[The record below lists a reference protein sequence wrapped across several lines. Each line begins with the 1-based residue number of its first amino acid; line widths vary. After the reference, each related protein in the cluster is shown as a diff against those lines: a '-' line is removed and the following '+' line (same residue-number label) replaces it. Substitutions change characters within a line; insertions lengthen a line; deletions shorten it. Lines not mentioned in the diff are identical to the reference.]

1 MKKAGLLLLSLLLA
15 MALLSACTSTP
26 EATTG
31 TGEEAAT
38 SVPAESGEAAGE
50 TAGEEAGGVIK
61 VGALYPLTGADA
73 GWAGDPYIK
82 SHQMAIDEINAA
94 GGISCL
100 NGAKLELVRGD
111 TEGVAEKGNSEME
124 RLISEEGVVAVMG
137 SALSGTTLPASEIA
151 ERNEVPYI
159 VPNALDGVITD
170 RGLRYTFQTV
180 STLQQW
186 GVDDVAWALEN
197 GAKTAV
203 ITVPNF
209 TFGSE
214 VETVWREAMEE
225 QGLELLASFT
235 YEGSA
240 QDFTDTILRVK
251 QEDPDVWFALG
262 NNQAPQM
269 AKQAKEQGYY
279 PKMGIISL
287 GSGFGSTFFLN
298 EAGQDVA
305 DGLIITQDFAPVSA
319 LPVDEDFKARFKE
332 YTGQDLGG
340 TYNTTYASTWLLA
353 DALEAACSTDPKVLA
368 ETLRTTTFTDGE
380 GKWGFMWPQASF
392 NEQGRLNESAS
403 VIAQWQDGQM
413 VAVWPPEFAAASAVW
428 PVPAWDDRTG
438 PIVGE
443 PLGAAP
449 VEEPAEVVSSSEGVM
464 AILNSPEVSAAA
476 LDSDY
481 SRAIVADSETVVDT
495 SVYQKEG
502 PYVIAAS
509 QQDASNGWG
518 NTYNISIAAYAQ
530 QLLDEGVLASPL
542 LTAVTNDAN
551 QQISDIENFIEQQP
565 DAIVVEP
572 LGRAASTTVIRRA
585 IDAGI
590 PVVLCANGI
599 EGEDFT
605 SRVDVDFWE
614 VAYKSGIGLAELMG
628 GEGNVVVFNGIAG
641 VDSTETWQAAAL
653 AALEQYPG
661 IEVIATE
668 YAQWNIA
675 TAKQKMEAIMA
686 ANPDIDGVWAGGGEM
701 ALGAALAFEDAG
713 IEPPK
718 FAMVNVP
725 NGFLRLAEEY
735 DYEFV
740 GSPDPPGMS
749 AHCLQAAVDILEGKE
764 VTKFIPLRTL
774 MDGAD
779 PYDHTDF
786 VQWYVPELNDD
797 FIPPATVDVQYYVD
811 GGFERR

>member
-1 MKKAGLLLLSLLLA
+1 MKRFLWIVMVLVL
-15 MALLSACTSTP
+15 MAAFLSACTQAATETGTTTTEEQP
-26 EATTG
+26 VATT
-31 TGEEAAT
+31 A
-38 SVPAESGEAAGE
+38 PAEEGGEVVAPS
-50 TAGEEAGGVIK
+50 GGVIK
-61 VGALYPLTGADA
+61 VGALYPLTGPDA

-94 GGISCL
+94 GGIECL
-100 NGAKLELVRGD
+100 GGAQLQLVPAD
-111 TEGVAEKGNSEME
+111 TKGTAEAGNAEME
-124 RLISEEGVVAVMG
+124 RLISQEGVIAVMG

-151 ERNEVPYI
+151 ERSEVPYI
-159 VPNALDGVITD
+159 VPNALDGLITD
-170 RGLRYTFQTV
+170 RGLKYVFQTV

-186 GVDDVAWALEN
+186 GLDDAIWAKEQ
-197 GAKTAV
+197 GAQTAV

-209 TFGSE
+209 TFGAE
-214 VETVWREAMEE
+214 VEQVWKDALAE
-225 QGLELLASFT
+225 QGIELLDSVT
-235 YEGSA
+235 YAGDA

-251 QEDPDVWFALG
+251 QADPDVWFALG

-279 PKMGIISL
+279 PKMGIITL
-287 GSGFGSTFFLN
+287 GSGFGTTFFLN

-305 DGLIITQDFAPVSA
+305 DGIIITGDFAPVSA
-319 LPVDEDFKARFKE
+319 LNVDEDFKARFRE
-332 YTGQDLGG
+332 FTGQELGG

-353 DALEAACSTDPKVLA
+353 DALEKACSTDPKVLA

-380 GKWGFMWPQASF
+380 GKWGFQWPQASF
-392 NEQGRLNESAS
+392 DEKGRLQEAAS
-403 VIAQWQDGQM
+403 VISQWQNGQM
-413 VAVWPPEFAAASAVW
+413 VAIWPDEYAAAEAVW
-428 PVPAWDDRTG
+428 PVPGWDERTG
-438 PIVGE
+438 AISGE
-443 PLGAAP
+443 AI
-449 VEEPAEVVSSSEGVM
+449 EQPAEMVSSSAGVM
-464 AILNSPEVSAAA
+464 AILNSPEVSEAA
-476 LDSDY
+476 LASEY
-481 SRAIVADSETVVDT
+481 SQALLADAATMVDT
-495 SVYQKEG
+495 TAFQKEG
-502 PYVIAAS
+502 PYLIAATH
-509 QQDASNGWG
+509 QDASNGWG
-518 NTYNISIAAYAQ
+518 ATYNISIDAYGN
-530 QLLDEGVLASPL
+530 QLLEEGVLSGPL

-590 PVVLCANGI
+590 PVILCANGI

-605 SRVDVDFWE
+605 TRVDIDFYE

-628 GEGNVVVFNGIAG
+628 GEGKIVVFNGIAG

-653 AALEQYPG
+653 DALSNYPG

-686 ANPDIDGVWAGGGEM
+686 ANPQIDGVWAGGGEM

-713 IEPPK
+713 IDPPK

-725 NGFLRLAEEY
+725 NGFLRLAQQY
-735 DYEFV
+735 GYEFV
-740 GSPDPPGMS
+740 GSPDPPAMS
-749 AHCLQAAVDILEGKE
+749 RHCLQTAVDILQGKE
-764 VTKFIPLRTL
+764 VPKFISLRTL

-797 FIPPATVDVQYYVD
+797 FIPPMTVDVQNYID
-811 GGFERR
+811 GGFERK

>member
-1 MKKAGLLLLSLLLA
+1 MKKQLWMVLTFLLLLGLVA
-15 MALLSACTSTP
+15 GCGQ
-26 EATTG
+26 TTDEP
-31 TGEEAAT
+31 TAPT
-38 SVPAESGEAAGE
+38 ESDTAVDVGEAVD
-50 TAGEEAGGVIK
+50 VIK
-61 VGALYPLTGADA
+61 VGALYPLTGPDA

-82 SHQMAIDEINAA
+82 SHQLAIDEINAA
-94 GGISCL
+94 GGIACL
-100 NGAKLELVRGD
+100 GGAQLELVRGD
-111 TEGVAEKGNSEME
+111 TQGKAEVGNSEME
-124 RLISEEGVVAVMG
+124 RLISQEGVIAVMG

-151 ERNEVPYI
+151 ERNEMPYI

-170 RGLRYTFQTV
+170 RGLQYVFQTV

-186 GVDDVAWALEN
+186 GLDNTAWAKEQ
-197 GAKTAV
+197 GAQTAV

-209 TFGSE
+209 TFGAE
-214 VETVWREAMEE
+214 VEEVWIHGLEEA
-225 QGLELLASFT
+225 GIELLASFT
-235 YEGSA
+235 YEGNA

-251 QEDPDVWFALG
+251 QLDPDVWFALG

-305 DGLIITQDFAPVSA
+305 DGIIVTQDFAPVSSLDIDPA
-319 LPVDEDFKARFKE
+319 FLARFKE

-353 DALEAACSTDPKVLA
+353 DALEAACSTDPKDLA

-380 GKWGFMWPQASF
+380 GKWGFQWPQASF
-392 NEQGRLNESAS
+392 DENGRLREAAS
-403 VIAQWQDGQM
+403 VIAQWQNGQM
-413 VAVWPPEFAAASAVW
+413 VAVWPPELAAATAVW
-428 PVPAWDDRTG
+428 PVPGWDERTG
-438 PIVGE
+438 PITGE
-443 PLGAAP
+443 AIEQAAP
-449 VEEPAEVVSSSEGVM
+449 EASAAAGEGVM

-476 LDSDY
+476 LASDY
-481 SRAIVADSETVVDT
+481 SQAILADAATMVDSAT
-495 SVYQKEG
+495 FQKEG
-502 PYVIAAS
+502 PYVIAVS

-518 NTYNISIAAYAQ
+518 NTYNLTMAAYGEELLAQ
-530 QLLDEGVLASPL
+530 GILAGPL

-565 DAIVVEP
+565 DAIIVEP

-585 IDAGI
+585 IAAGI

-599 EGEDFT
+599 EGDDFT
-605 SRVDVDFWE
+605 SRVDVDFYE

-628 GEGNVVVFNGIAG
+628 GSGKVVVFNGIAG

-653 AALEQYPG
+653 DAMSNYPG
-661 IEVIATE
+661 IEIIATE

-686 ANPDIDGVWAGGGEM
+686 ANPQIDGVWAGGGEM

-713 IEPPK
+713 IEAPK

-725 NGFLRLAEEY
+725 NGFLRLAQQY
-735 DYEFV
+735 GYEFV
-740 GSPDPPGMS
+740 GSPDPPSM
-749 AHCLQAAVDILEGKE
+749 AKYCLQTAVDILQGQD
-764 VTKFIPLRTL
+764 VPKFVSLRTL

-786 VQWYVPELNDD
+786 IQWYVPELNDD
-797 FIPPATVDVQYYVD
+797 FIPPATVDLSYYLA

>member
-1 MKKAGLLLLSLLLA
+1 MKQRMWVVLSLLLVVS
-15 MALLSACTSTP
+15 LLAGCGGASEPAQP
-26 EATTG
+26 APAAEAT
-31 TGEEAAT
+31 AAT
-38 SVPAESGEAAGE
+38 ADQAAG
-50 TAGEEAGGVIK
+50 AAVDVIK

-82 SHQMAIDEINAA
+82 SHQLAIDEINAA
-94 GGISCL
+94 GGIKCL
-100 NGAKLELVRGD
+100 GGAKLELVKGD
-111 TEGVAEKGNSEME
+111 TEGTAEAGNSEME
-124 RLISEEGVVAVMG
+124 RLISQEGVVAVMG

-151 ERNEVPYI
+151 ERDEVPYI
-159 VPNALDGVITD
+159 VPNALDGTITD
-170 RGLRYTFQTV
+170 RGLKYVFQTV

-186 GVDDVAWALEN
+186 GLDNTMWAKDQ

-209 TFGSE
+209 TFGTE
-214 VETVWREAMEE
+214 VADAWRKGLAEAGIEIL
-225 QGLELLASFT
+225 GDFT

-251 QEDPDVWFALG
+251 QLDPDVWFALG

-305 DGLIITQDFAPVSA
+305 DGIIITQDFAPVSA
-319 LPVDEDFKARFKE
+319 LNVDPALLQKFKE

-353 DALEAACSTDPKVLA
+353 DALEKSCSTDPKALA
-368 ETLRTTTFTDGE
+368 ETLRTTTFTDGA
-380 GKWGFMWPQASF
+380 GKWGFQWPQVSF
-392 NEQGRLNESAS
+392 DEKGRLQEAAS
-403 VIAQWQDGQM
+403 VIAQWQNGQM
-413 VAVWPPEFAAASAVW
+413 VAVWPPELAAAKAVW
-428 PVPAWDDRTG
+428 PVPGWDARTG

-443 PLGAAP
+443 KIEAAAP
-449 VEEPAEVVSSSEGVM
+449 AEPAAAAPAAAGEGVM
-464 AILNSPEVSAAA
+464 SILNSEEVSAAA

-481 SRAIVADSETVVDT
+481 SRALLADAETAVDT
-495 SVYQKEG
+495 SAYKKDG
-502 PYVIAAS
+502 PYVIAVS

-518 NTYNISIAAYAQ
+518 NTYNVTIAAHGDA
-530 QLLDEGVLASPL
+530 LVTDGTLSKPL

-551 QQISDIENFIEQQP
+551 QQISDLENFIEQQP

-572 LGRAASTTVIRRA
+572 LGRAASTTVIKRA
-585 IDAGI
+585 VEAGI

-599 EGEDFT
+599 EGSDFT
-605 SRVDVDFWE
+605 TRVDVDFWE

-628 GEGNVVVFNGIAG
+628 GKGKVVVFNGIAG

-653 AALEQYPG
+653 AALAKYPD
-661 IEVIATE
+661 IEVVATE

-686 ANPDIDGVWAGGGEM
+686 ANPEIDGVWAGGGEM

-713 IEPPK
+713 IEAPK

-725 NGFLRLAEEY
+725 NGFLRLAQEY
-735 DYEFV
+735 NYQFV
-740 GSPDPPGMS
+740 GSPDPPAMS
-749 AHCLQAAVDILEGKE
+749 KYCLQTAVDILQGKS
-764 VTKFIPLRTL
+764 VNKFIPLRDL
-774 MDGAD
+774 MEGAD
-779 PYDHTDF
+779 PYDHTTS
-786 VQWYVPELNDD
+786 QWYVPELNDD
-797 FIPPATVDVQYYVD
+797 FIPPATVDVQYYID
-811 GGFERR
+811 GGFARK

>member
-1 MKKAGLLLLSLLLA
+1 MKQRLWVVLSLLLVVS
-15 MALLSACTSTP
+15 LLAGCGGGAEP
-26 EATTG
+26 
-31 TGEEAAT
+31 AAT
-38 SVPAESGEAAGE
+38 EAPAAA
-50 TAGEEAGGVIK
+50 APAADQPAAAVDVIK

-82 SHQMAIDEINAA
+82 SHQLAIDEINAA
-94 GGISCL
+94 GGIVCL
-100 NGAKLELVRGD
+100 GGAKLELVKGD
-111 TEGVAEKGNSEME
+111 TQGKAEVGNSEME

-159 VPNALDGVITD
+159 VPNALDGTITD
-170 RGLRYTFQTV
+170 RGLKYVFQTV

-186 GVDDVAWALEN
+186 GLDNTMWAKEQ

-209 TFGSE
+209 TFGEE
-214 VETVWREAMEE
+214 VEAVWKAGLEAA
-225 QGLELLASFT
+225 GIELLADFT

-251 QEDPDVWFALG
+251 QADPDVWFALG

-287 GSGFGSTFFLN
+287 GSGFGSTFFLT

-305 DGLIITQDFAPVSA
+305 DGIIITQDFAPVSA
-319 LPVDEDFKARFKE
+319 LNVDPAFLARFKE

-353 DALEAACSTDPKVLA
+353 DALEKSCSTDPKALA

-380 GKWGFMWPQASF
+380 GKWGFQWPQVSF
-392 NEQGRLNESAS
+392 DAKGRLQEAAS

-413 VAVWPPEFAAASAVW
+413 VAVWPPELAAATAVW
-428 PVPAWDDRTG
+428 PVPGWDARTG
-438 PIVGE
+438 PIKGE
-443 PLGAAP
+443 PIAAP
-449 VEEPAEVVSSSEGVM
+449 AAAAPAAEAAAPAAGEGVM
-464 AILNSPEVSAAA
+464 AILDSEEISSAA

-481 SRAIVADSETVVDT
+481 SRALLTDTETAVDT
-495 SVYQKEG
+495 SVYKKDG

-518 NTYNISIAAYAQ
+518 NTYNVSIAAYGD
-530 QLLDEGVLASPL
+530 QLVEQGILAKPL
-542 LTAVTNDAN
+542 LNSVTNDAN
-551 QQISDIENFIEQQP
+551 QQISDLENFIEQQP

-585 IDAGI
+585 IEAGI

-599 EGEDFT
+599 EGADFT
-605 SRVDVDFWE
+605 TRVDVDFWE

-628 GEGNVVVFNGIAG
+628 GKGKVVVFNGIAG

-653 AALEQYPG
+653 AALAKYPD
-661 IEVIATE
+661 IEVVATE

-686 ANPDIDGVWAGGGEM
+686 ANPEIDGVWAGGGEM

-713 IEPPK
+713 IEAPK

-725 NGFLRLAEEY
+725 NGFLRLAQEY
-735 DYEFV
+735 NYQFV
-740 GSPDPPGMS
+740 GSPDPPAMS
-749 AHCLQAAVDILEGKE
+749 KYCLQTAVDILQGKA
-764 VTKFIPLRTL
+764 VNKFIPLRDL
-774 MDGAD
+774 MEGAD
-779 PYDHTDF
+779 PYDHTTSA
-786 VQWYVPELNDD
+786 WYVPELNDD

-811 GGFERR
+811 GGFARK

>member
-1 MKKAGLLLLSLLLA
+1 MKRFFLLLTVILFL
-15 MALLSACTSTP
+15 MAACSSP
-26 EATTG
+26 EAET
-31 TGEEAAT
+31 
-38 SVPAESGEAAGE
+38 PAESGESTTSEVSSGE
-50 TAGEEAGGVIK
+50 STTTESVDVVK
-61 VGALYPLTGADA
+61 VGALYPLTGPDA

-94 GGISCL
+94 GGIACL
-100 NGAKLELVRGD
+100 GGAQLELVKGD
-111 TEGVAEKGNSEME
+111 TEGTAEAGNSEME
-124 RLISEEGVVAVMG
+124 RLITQEGVVAVMG
-137 SALSGTTLPASEIA
+137 SALSGTTVPSSEIA

-159 VPNALDGVITD
+159 VPNALDGTITD
-170 RGLRYTFQTV
+170 RGLTYVFQTV
-180 STLQQW
+180 STLQGW
-186 GVDDVAWALEN
+186 GADDVAWAKEM
-197 GAKTAV
+197 GAQTAV

-209 TFGSE
+209 TFGAE
-214 VETVWREAMEE
+214 VEEAWMHGIEAE
-225 QGLELLASFT
+225 GLELLESFT
-235 YEGSA
+235 YEGNA

-251 QEDPDVWFALG
+251 ALDPDVWFALG

-305 DGLIITQDFAPVSA
+305 DGLIITSDFAPVSA
-319 LPVDEDFKARFKE
+319 LNVSEELKAKFKE

-380 GKWGFMWPQASF
+380 GKWGFQWPAASF
-392 NEQGRLNESAS
+392 DEKGRLEQAAT

-413 VAVWPPEFAAASAVW
+413 VAVWPEELAAAEVVW
-428 PVPAWDDRTG
+428 PVPGWDERDGAITG
-438 PIVGE
+438 EAIEMPE
-443 PLGAAP
+443 P
-449 VEEPAEVVSSSEGVM
+449 EPAGDLMSL
-464 AILNSPEVSAAA
+464 LNSDEINEAA
-476 LDSDY
+476 LASDY
-481 SRAIVADSETVVDT
+481 SQAILADMATTVDT
-495 SVYQKEG
+495 SVFQKEG
-502 PYVIAAS
+502 PYVIAVS

-518 NTYNISIAAYAQ
+518 NTYNVTMSAYGD
-530 QLLDEGVLASPL
+530 QLVAEGVLAQPL

-572 LGRAASTTVIRRA
+572 LGRAASTTVIKRA

-599 EGEDFT
+599 EGDDFT
-605 SRVDVDFWE
+605 ARVDVDFYE
-614 VAYKSGIGLAELMG
+614 VAYKSGVGLAELMG
-628 GEGNVVVFNGIAG
+628 GEGKVVVFNGIAG

-653 AALEQYPG
+653 DALSNYPG
-661 IEVIATE
+661 VEIIATE

-686 ANPDIDGVWAGGGEM
+686 ANPEIDGVWAGGGEM

-735 DYEFV
+735 GYEFV
-740 GSPDPPGMS
+740 GSPDPPSM
-749 AHCLQAAVDILEGKE
+749 ARYCLQTAVDILQGKE
-764 VTKFIPLRTL
+764 VTKFITLRTL
-774 MDGAD
+774 MDGAE
-779 PYDHTDF
+779 PYDNTDF
-786 VQWYVPELNDD
+786 LQWYVPELNDD
-797 FIPPATVDVQYYVD
+797 FIPPATVDVQHYID
-811 GGFERR
+811 GGFERK

>member
-1 MKKAGLLLLSLLLA
+1 MKKKLWMVLTFLLLLVLVAGCGQTTTDEPVAPAASE
-15 MALLSACTSTP
+15 ST
-26 EATTG
+26 
-31 TGEEAAT
+31 
-38 SVPAESGEAAGE
+38 AEVSEVVD
-50 TAGEEAGGVIK
+50 VIK

-82 SHQMAIDEINAA
+82 SHQLAIDEINAT
-94 GGISCL
+94 GGIACL
-100 NGAKLELVRGD
+100 GGAKLELVKGD
-111 TEGVAEKGNSEME
+111 TQGKAEVGNSEME
-124 RLISEEGVVAVMG
+124 RLISQQGVVAVMG

-170 RGLRYTFQTV
+170 RGLKYVFQTV

-186 GVDDVAWALEN
+186 GMDNTAWAKEQ
-197 GAKTAV
+197 GAQTAV

-209 TFGSE
+209 TFGAE
-214 VETVWREAMEE
+214 VEEVWK
-225 QGLELLASFT
+225 QGLEEAGIELLASFT
-235 YEGSA
+235 YEGNA

-251 QEDPDVWFALG
+251 QLDPDVWFALG

-305 DGLIITQDFAPVSA
+305 DGIIVTQDFAPVSSLDIDPA
-319 LPVDEDFKARFKE
+319 FLQRFKE

-368 ETLRTTTFTDGE
+368 ETLRNTTFTDGE
-380 GKWGFMWPQASF
+380 GKWGFQWPQASF
-392 NEQGRLNESAS
+392 DEKGRLQEAAS
-403 VIAQWQDGQM
+403 VIAQWQNGQM
-413 VAVWPPEFAAASAVW
+413 VAVWPPELAAAAAVW
-428 PVPAWDDRTG
+428 PVPGWDARTG
-438 PIVGE
+438 PITGE
-443 PLGAAP
+443 ALEQAAP
-449 VEEPAEVVSSSEGVM
+449 EVSASDGVM
-464 AILNSPEVSAAA
+464 AVLNSPEVSAAA
-476 LDSDY
+476 LASDY
-481 SRAIVADSETVVDT
+481 SQAILADAATMVD
-495 SVYQKEG
+495 SAVFQKEG
-502 PYVIAAS
+502 PYVIAVS

-518 NTYNISIAAYAQ
+518 NTYNLTMAAYGEE
-530 QLLDEGVLASPL
+530 LLEQGILASPL

-565 DAIVVEP
+565 DAIIVEP

-585 IDAGI
+585 ISAGI
-590 PVVLCANGI
+590 PVILCANGI
-599 EGEDFT
+599 EGDDFT
-605 SRVDVDFWE
+605 SRVDVDFYE
-614 VAYKSGIGLAELMG
+614 VAYKSGVGLAELMG
-628 GEGNVVVFNGIAG
+628 GSGKVVVFNGIAG

-653 AALEQYPG
+653 DALSNYPG
-661 IEVIATE
+661 IEIIATE

-686 ANPDIDGVWAGGGEM
+686 ANPQIDGVWAGGGEM

-713 IEPPK
+713 VEAPK

-725 NGFLRLAEEY
+725 NGFLRLAQQY
-735 DYEFV
+735 GYEFV
-740 GSPDPPGMS
+740 GSPDPPSM
-749 AHCLQAAVDILEGKE
+749 AKYCLQTAVDILQGQND
-764 VTKFIPLRTL
+764 VPKFVSLRTL

-779 PYDHTDF
+779 PYDHTDYI
-786 VQWYVPELNDD
+786 QWYVPELNDD
-797 FIPPATVDVQYYVD
+797 FIPPATVDLSYYLA